1 MGLLEPSGRYCRV
14 RRGPAL
20 DHVEDLRIRRARL
33 GDEGGIEDLYR
44 QLHEGDYKSPGAA
57 NMRRAMRAI
66 LQRPDQVLLVAVE
79 DDKIVGTNHVLIFKH
94 LARALRPA
102 AIVENMVVDS
112 RSRGAGVGDRL
123 MEAALEIAR
132 RRGCYKLSLTSNR
145 KRPKAHR
152 FYEKFGMR
160 RTHFGYTLYLPK

>member
-1 MGLLEPSGRYCRV
+1 MGLLEPAGRHCRV

-20 DHVEDLRIRRARL
+20 AQVEGLRIRRARL
-33 GDEGGIEDLYR
+33 GDERGIEELYR

-57 NMRRAMRAI
+57 NMRRAMRAVM
-66 LQRPDQVLLVAVE
+66 RRTDQVLLVAVE
-79 DDKIVGTNHVLIFKH
+79 HGKVVGTNHVLIFKH

-102 AIVENMVVDS
+102 AIVENTVVDS
-112 RSRGAGVGDRL
+112 RSRGTGVGDRL

-132 RRGCYKLSLTSNR
+132 RHRCYKVALTSNR
-145 KRPKAHR
+145 KRPGAHR

-160 RTHFGYTLYLPK
+160 RTHRGYSLYLPK

>member
-1 MGLLEPSGRYCRV
+1 MGLFEPPRGHRRF

-20 DHVEDLRIRRARL
+20 ARVEGLRIRRARL
-33 GDEGGIEDLYR
+33 GDECGIEDLYR

-57 NMRRAMRAI
+57 NMRRAMRAV

-79 DDKIVGTNHVLIFKH
+79 QGNIVGTNHVLIFKH

-112 RSRGAGVGDRL
+112 RSRGTGVGDRL

-132 RRGCYKLSLTSNR
+132 RHGCYKLSLTSNR

-152 FYEKFGMR
+152 FYEKFGMS